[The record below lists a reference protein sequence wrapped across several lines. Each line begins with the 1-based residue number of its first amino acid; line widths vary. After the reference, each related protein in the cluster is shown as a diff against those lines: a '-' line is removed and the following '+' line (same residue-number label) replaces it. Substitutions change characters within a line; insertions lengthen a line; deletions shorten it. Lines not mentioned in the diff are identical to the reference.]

1 MGYNAQDLT
10 PLNPDY
16 PSPLNPVRKEFAIVP
31 FQVARSNTTAFKV
44 AVLPEDATILGVRY
58 YNNTAVSNAGTTATV
73 TITATPLGPGSGGQY
88 TLGTYDAKGT
98 STGSGFVSSSTEFN
112 LSRAGAQLGDILI
125 KAVYAET
132 GTASTSGGP
141 WIFLIEYTR

>member
-16 PSPLNPVRKEFAIVP
+16 PSPLNPVRKEYAIVP
-31 FQVARSNTTAFKV
+31 FQVTRSNTTAFKV
-44 AVLPEDATILGVRY
+44 AVLPEDATILGIRY
-58 YNNTAVSNAGTTATV
+58 YNNTAASNAGTTATV

-98 STGSGFVSSSTEFN
+98 ATGSGFVSSSTEFN
-112 LSRAGAQLGDILI
+112 LQRQGAQLGDILI
-125 KAVYAET
+125 KATYAET
-132 GTASTSGGP
+132 GTASSAGGP